1 MTAEKY
7 LLDANILIA
16 PSNSYYS
23 FELASGF
30 WHQMEKTILSDNV
43 LMPDVV
49 YDEIMR
55 GKDDLISWLKEID
68 GFNPISTKTPSILRA
83 YSDVLNY
90 ISECGLYQRRGI
102 DEWANVDV
110 ADPWLIAAAMDQ
122 KATIITFERP
132 VMNAS
137 TKGQVFKKVKIPD
150 VANHFGIAYNDLFY
164 FMREM
169 GIRWK

>member
-23 FELASGF
+23 FELAPGF
-30 WHQMEKTILSDNV
+30 WPQMKKAILADNV
-43 LMPDVV
+43 LVPDVV
-49 YDEIMR
+49 YDEIIK
-55 GKDDLISWLKEID
+55 GKDNVISWLKEID
-68 GFNPISTKTPSILRA
+68 GFNPISTKTTSILRA
-83 YSDVLNY
+83 YGDVQNY
-90 ISECGLYQRRGI
+90 ISDCGLYQRRGI

-110 ADPWLIAAAMDQ
+110 ADPWLIAAAMEQ
-122 KATIITFERP
+122 NATIITFETP
-132 VMNAS
+132 QMNAS
-137 TKGQVFKKVKIPD
+137 SKGQVFKKVKIPD
-150 VANHFGIAYNDLFY
+150 VANHFGIPYNDLFY